1 MQAPV
6 LDASSPG
13 VTPDRPPP
21 QDISVFTVPK
31 KPPVLE
37 SSGERPL
44 RDIDLATPA
53 SPHTA
58 ARPGRRQRHPQSPWV
73 ARWARS
79 ASVTVAGAALSMP
92 SAGVFD
98 SLEDSRGRGE
108 FSGHEAHRFPRQGRV
123 GISQAV

>member
-53 SPHTA
+53 PPAYGGPPGPA
-58 ARPGRRQRHPQSPWV
+58 AAAPAVAVGREVGALRLGDGGGRRPEHAV
-73 ARWARS
+73 
-79 ASVTVAGAALSMP
+79 
-92 SAGVFD
+92 
-98 SLEDSRGRGE
+98 GRC
-108 FSGHEAHRFPRQGRV
+108 
-123 GISQAV
+123 I